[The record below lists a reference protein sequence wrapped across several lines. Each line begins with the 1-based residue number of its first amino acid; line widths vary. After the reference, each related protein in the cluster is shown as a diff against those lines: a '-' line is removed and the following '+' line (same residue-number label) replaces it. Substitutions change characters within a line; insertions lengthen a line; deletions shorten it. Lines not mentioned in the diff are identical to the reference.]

1 MNSSDYAL
9 AVVCESSDGIA
20 NYDVSRSDWYLGR
33 LYVLPV
39 SDPQLVSK
47 GIDKQWFLTHQA
59 GDFIVSGYINSSG
72 DWSLSRPTSVEPS
85 FDYALQLEV
94 FDQIFSPDYIREVR
108 AIRES
113 HSFNSKTNEIVG
125 AVVNNDPS
133 NDSDESVVKLP
144 KKMRLIDEAEFG
156 SNIQNLHL
164 LRELALREQLVDEEV
179 LEQVEI
185 DEMTPTIN
193 ADLDDEK
200 RSIAS
205 ASVDDEFTRTRI
217 ESKLV
222 NLIIEQHKKHQLRE
236 FLVEPLGG
244 VVTVDPEQDS
254 FVLRSPTD
262 KRIMLAATLTG
273 EILEQLRPSDARVFE
288 QRDEIEPELLQ
299 SGKEREQLVTEVAA
313 DTPVQTVQKESEQ
326 QEPAQ
331 VEIRDDEQKA
341 KKSRGIELS

>member
-1 MNSSDYAL
+1 MNSSEYAL
-9 AVVCESSDGIA
+9 AVVCESSNGIA

-47 GIDKQWFLTHQA
+47 GIDKKWFLTHQA

-72 DWSLSRPTSVEPS
+72 DWSLSRPMSVEPS
-85 FDYALQLEV
+85 FDYALQSEV
-94 FDQIFSPDYIREVR
+94 FDQIFSPDYVREVQ

-113 HSFNSKTNEIVG
+113 HSFGLKTNEIVDSV
-125 AVVNNDPS
+125 ANNDSS

-144 KKMRLIDEAEFG
+144 IRTQSIDEAEFG

-164 LRELALREQLVDEEV
+164 LRLALREQLVDEEV
-179 LEQVEI
+179 LEQAEI
-185 DEMTPTIN
+185 DEITPATN

-200 RSIAS
+200 QSITS
-205 ASVDDEFTRTRI
+205 ASVDDEFTRARI
-217 ESKLV
+217 ESNLV
-222 NLIIEQHKKHQLRE
+222 NLIIKQHKKHQLRE
-236 FLVEPLGG
+236 FLIEPLG

-254 FVLRSPTD
+254 FVLRSLAD
-262 KRIMLAATLTG
+262 GRIMLAATLTG

-288 QRDEIEPELLQ
+288 QRDEIEPKLLQ
-299 SGKEREQLVTEVAA
+299 LGKEKEQLATEVADDA
-313 DTPVQTVQKESEQ
+313 SVQSVQKESEQ

-331 VEIRDDEQKA
+331 VEIRDEQKA
-341 KKSRGIELS
+341 KKSKGIELS

>member
-1 MNSSDYAL
+1 MNSSEYEL

-47 GIDKQWFLTHQA
+47 GIDKKWFLTHQA

-85 FDYALQLEV
+85 FDYVLQSEV
-94 FDQIFSPDYIREVR
+94 FDQIFSPDYVREVR
-108 AIRES
+108 AICES
-113 HSFNSKTNEIVG
+113 HSFSSKTNEIVEV
-125 AVVNNDPS
+125 VVNNDPS

-144 KKMRLIDEAEFG
+144 KRVRAIDEAEFG
-156 SNIQNLHL
+156 SNLQNLHL
-164 LRELALREQLVDEEV
+164 LRELALQEQMVDEEV
-179 LEQVEI
+179 LEQAEI
-185 DEMTPTIN
+185 DEITPTIN

-200 RSIAS
+200 RLITS
-205 ASVDDEFTRTRI
+205 ASVDDEFTRARI
-217 ESKLV
+217 ERDLV

-236 FLVEPLGG
+236 FLVEPLG
-244 VVTVDPEQDS
+244 VVTVDLEQDS
-254 FVLRSPTD
+254 FVLRSLTD
-262 KRIMLAATLTG
+262 KRIMLAATLRG

-299 SGKEREQLVTEVAA
+299 LSKEKEQLATEVAA
-313 DTPVQTVQKESEQ
+313 DASVQTVQKESEQ

-331 VEIRDDEQKA
+331 IEIRDEQKA